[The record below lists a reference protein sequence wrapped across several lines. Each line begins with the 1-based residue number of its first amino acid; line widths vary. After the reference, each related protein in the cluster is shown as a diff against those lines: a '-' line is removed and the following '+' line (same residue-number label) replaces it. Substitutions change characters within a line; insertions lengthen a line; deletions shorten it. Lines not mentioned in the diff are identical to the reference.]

1 MNAALKRAIKRAE
14 RSRLEAT
21 FLLQIKAAGLPLPEQ
36 EVVFAPPRKWRFD
49 FLYPDRKLAVELQ
62 GGTWIGGGHST
73 GQGYQRD
80 CEKANEAALRGIHV
94 LRFTSSDVMTGGA
107 LKTLERA
114 LGLGSPREGQTGL
127 YGALAQGEGP
137 SRRTGEREP

>member
-1 MNAALKRAIKRAE
+1 MNEALKKAIKSAE

-49 FLYPDRKLAVELQ
+49 FLYPDRKLAIELQ

-94 LRFTSSDVMTGGA
+94 LRFTSSDVMTGAA

-114 LGLGSPREGQTGL
+114 LGLGSPAKAQTGPET
-127 YGALAQGEGP
+127 ALVAPGGP
-137 SRRTGEREP
+137 SRGGGE